1 MERKVTELQELN
13 NQQSSQIFELESELA
28 EVMQKLVHVQ
38 TSRDQME
45 VELAEMSAVISGF
58 EEMQNDC
65 QSWKERFLAIK
76 AETSQR
82 ISELQNQLASDRDSF
97 EKELCLLNDI
107 VDQEKADRE
116 QVMTGLSEMQG
127 RYNEQSEQ
135 IIALQKSKD
144 AADADISN
152 LREQLARSNQE
163 HQKLLCES
171 KAAQQR
177 LDLTITDL
185 DGIKSSLSSKQHE
198 VESLE
203 RALALKQDLVRDQQ
217 QSLDALADAIQQHK
231 NDLAEKSTELTRER
245 QETVQLKDALAR
257 LTAELNARWNQ
268 RRQDSTTQTQANDSE
283 EEEAAER
290 ILMKLQLEEMQ
301 RRAQIL
307 EAERADLLVTMD
319 GAEIK
324 SKQTLDILRAELEQV
339 SQNYSHFESLAG
351 ELHQANEE
359 LRQSLDAA
367 QDQNE
372 SMRRQLA
379 ILQTMR
385 DEAQLDS
392 RRYQELVSQSE
403 LKIAQLTDTIQEL
416 ELRGAYQD
424 KSMEMSRQNQ
434 QQLQAMEKTLQE
446 LNADRQSLEKSR
458 KQYKKYALSLEHKVA
473 DKEQQI
479 EQLTSRYEI
488 CAKEVARLQQD
499 SIEKESETQS
509 LTKRLAEAAVALKED
524 AAGPLKESD
533 LDFDSTAR
541 DFEFSKQVTPDNTKA
556 RSEALL
562 EKLVLPDGVDK
573 QRIEKVLRSI
583 SHLSIPEI
591 VCRYESKL
599 HKLHVWVEK
608 GEKELSSGVQMI
620 MMKSRTKRV

>member
-1 MERKVTELQELN
+1 
-13 NQQSSQIFELESELA
+13 
-28 EVMQKLVHVQ
+28 
-38 TSRDQME
+38 
-45 VELAEMSAVISGF
+45 
-58 EEMQNDC
+58 
-65 QSWKERFLAIK
+65 
-76 AETSQR
+76 
-82 ISELQNQLASDRDSF
+82 
-97 EKELCLLNDI
+97 
-107 VDQEKADRE
+107 
-116 QVMTGLSEMQG
+116 
-127 RYNEQSEQ
+127 
-135 IIALQKSKD
+135 
-144 AADADISN
+144 
-152 LREQLARSNQE
+152 
-163 HQKLLCES
+163 
-171 KAAQQR
+171 
-177 LDLTITDL
+177 
-185 DGIKSSLSSKQHE
+185 
-198 VESLE
+198 
-203 RALALKQDLVRDQQ
+203 
-217 QSLDALADAIQQHK
+217 
-231 NDLAEKSTELTRER
+231 
-245 QETVQLKDALAR
+245 
-257 LTAELNARWNQ
+257 
-268 RRQDSTTQTQANDSE
+268 
-283 EEEAAER
+283 
-290 ILMKLQLEEMQ
+290 
-301 RRAQIL
+301 
-307 EAERADLLVTMD
+307 
-319 GAEIK
+319 
-324 SKQTLDILRAELEQV
+324 
-339 SQNYSHFESLAG
+339 
-351 ELHQANEE
+351 
-359 LRQSLDAA
+359 
-367 QDQNE
+367 
-372 SMRRQLA
+372 
-379 ILQTMR
+379 
-385 DEAQLDS
+385 
-392 RRYQELVSQSE
+392 